1 MEKIVS
7 QSQSS
12 LALEI
17 KDEITEPELD
27 LFIREKQPSNQD
39 VLPNQQTR
47 IIKVTGTI
55 TVSF

>member
-27 LFIREKQPSNQD
+27 LFIREKQPSIQD
-39 VLPNQQTR
+39 ALPNQQTK

-55 TVSF
+55 RVSF

>member
-17 KDEITEPELD
+17 KEEKAEPELD
-27 LFIREKQPSNQD
+27 LFIREKHSLNSNVSSDNDTQ
-39 VLPNQQTR
+39 V
-47 IIKVTGTI
+47 IKVKGSI